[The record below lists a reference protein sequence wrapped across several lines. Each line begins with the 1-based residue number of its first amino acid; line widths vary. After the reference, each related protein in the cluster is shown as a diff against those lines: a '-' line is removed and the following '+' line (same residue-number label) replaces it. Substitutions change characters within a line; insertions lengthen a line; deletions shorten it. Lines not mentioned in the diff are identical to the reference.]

1 MAVLAARTQA
11 LELQLHAAWAP
22 AALAGLTLL
31 AAALFP
37 ALPLRRFADPLLEVG
52 ALSGC
57 TARHGQRTLTEG
69 ALPLCSR

>member
-11 LELQLHAAWAP
+11 LELQLHAPWAL

-52 ALSGC
+52 
-57 TARHGQRTLTEG
+57 TL
-69 ALPLCSR
+69 